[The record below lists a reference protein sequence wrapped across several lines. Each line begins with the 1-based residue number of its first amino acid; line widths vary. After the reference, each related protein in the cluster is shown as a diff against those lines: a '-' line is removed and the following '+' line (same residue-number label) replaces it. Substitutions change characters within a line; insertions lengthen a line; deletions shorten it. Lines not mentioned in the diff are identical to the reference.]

1 MPALAEYI
9 KTEIINGIEYDM
21 SPANTNHIRIQRR
34 LSRIIDNFLRG
45 KKCEVFTEIGVTLDE
60 NNYVIPDLL
69 VVCDPQ
75 KVTEQGIS
83 GAPDFVVEVLSISS
97 KKKDRAT
104 KKDTYERFGVKE
116 YWIIDPKAESIE
128 VYILRNG
135 KYELDGVYHNLDES
149 EIDFK
154 HMNESEIAEIKL
166 SLKISLYDDLEI
178 QTKDIFEG

>member
-1 MPALAEYI
+1 M
-9 KTEIINGIEYDM
+9 
-21 SPANTNHIRIQRR
+21 
-34 LSRIIDNFLRG
+34 
-45 KKCEVFTEIGVTLDE
+45 
-60 NNYVIPDLL
+60 
-69 VVCDPQ
+69 VCDPQ
-75 KVTEQGIS
+75 KVTKQGIS

-154 HMNESEIAEIKL
+154 HMNESEKAEIKL

>member
-9 KTEIINGIEYDM
+9 KTEIINGVEYDM

-97 KKKDRAT
+97 KKKTAPQ
-104 KKDTYERFGVKE
+104 KKTLTRG
-116 YWIIDPKAESIE
+116 S
-128 VYILRNG
+128 G
-135 KYELDGVYHNLDES
+135 
-149 EIDFK
+149 
-154 HMNESEIAEIKL
+154 
-166 SLKISLYDDLEI
+166 
-178 QTKDIFEG
+178 